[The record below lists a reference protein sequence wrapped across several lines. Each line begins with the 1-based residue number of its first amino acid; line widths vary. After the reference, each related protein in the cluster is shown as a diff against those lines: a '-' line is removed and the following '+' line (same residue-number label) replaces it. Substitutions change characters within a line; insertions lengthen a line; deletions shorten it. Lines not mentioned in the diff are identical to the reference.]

1 VKSQKKEFQSSFGK
15 INTEN
20 LDSLISNFETNILR
34 QNYPKLDIKNAY
46 KKFLKELI
54 ENKMELNDSLLLSG
68 EKILQRKNLKF
79 HIYNILDSVW
89 VGKSLFSENIKEQL
103 IFRYKH
109 INTNGDFN
117 YMYSETSKNDIKIKK
132 DIAEKYKPI
141 NLNGL
146 YIKSLEK
153 ASSKSNLLENYVE
166 NLNLSGSFISP
177 IVLASNIL
185 NNEIDTSNYFV
196 KIIILTNIIYR

>member
-1 VKSQKKEFQSSFGK
+1 VKPQKKEFQNSFGK
-15 INTEN
+15 VNTEN
-20 LDSLISNFETNILR
+20 LDSLISDFESNVLK

-46 KKFLKELI
+46 KKFLRELI
-54 ENKMELNDSLLLSG
+54 ENKMELNDSLLIKG

-89 VGKSLFSENIKEQL
+89 VGESLFSKNIKEQL
-103 IFRYKH
+103 IFKYKH
-109 INTNGDFN
+109 INTNGNFD

-132 DIAEKYKPI
+132 NIAEKYKCI

-146 YIKSLEK
+146 YTKSLEK
-153 ASSKSNLLENYVE
+153 ASAKSNLVENYLE
-166 NLNLSGSFISP
+166 TLNLSGSFISP
-177 IVLASNIL
+177 IILASNIL